1 MRRLPPA
8 SLLLSCL
15 LIGAT
20 VPASAQ
26 QAQPTGIV
34 PPGPGSGSATGQP
47 AATIVAEPVA
57 LMIAA
62 CDADGD
68 ARVTAAE
75 LSAFIARSFAATE
88 GAASGSI
95 GYIAYSDWA
104 LKWLGD
110 RNALPSPF
118 SVDADHDD
126 RITLAEMQD
135 QFARLFARFD
145 VDKDGVATRA
155 ELLTIKSG
163 LRDPVGRGKRGGKP

>member
-8 SLLLSCL
+8 SLLPASLLPACL
-15 LIGAT
+15 LLGVAI
-20 VPASAQ
+20 PASAQ
-26 QAQPTGIV
+26 QTPPIASV
-34 PPGPGSGSATGQP
+34 PPGPGQP

-57 LMIAA
+57 LLIAA

-68 ARVTAAE
+68 ARVTMAE
-75 LSAFIARSFAATE
+75 LSAFIEKSFAASE
-88 GAASGSI
+88 GAGTGSI

-126 RITLAEMQD
+126 RITLPEMQD
-135 QFARLFARFD
+135 QFARQFARFD

>member
-8 SLLLSCL
+8 SLLLACL

-26 QAQPTGIV
+26 QAQPIGIA
-34 PPGPGSGSATGQP
+34 PPGPGSSTGQP

-57 LMIAA
+57 LLIAA
-62 CDADGD
+62 CDANGD

-88 GAASGSI
+88 GAGTGSI

-126 RITLAEMQD
+126 RITLPEMQD